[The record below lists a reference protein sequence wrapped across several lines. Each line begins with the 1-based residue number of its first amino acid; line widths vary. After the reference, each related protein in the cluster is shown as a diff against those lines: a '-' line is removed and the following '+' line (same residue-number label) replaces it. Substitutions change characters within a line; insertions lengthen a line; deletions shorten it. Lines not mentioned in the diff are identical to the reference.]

1 MKRLPYSLGERYG
14 RLTVTRDLGTVR
26 AYGVAAR
33 RLECTCDCGGIRTVW
48 ASHLRAGSVKSCC
61 ETCNTAKQNLDLPAF
76 FEWVQRV
83 YEHSVEKKSGQE
95 NVVRIVF

>member
-1 MKRLPYSLGERYG
+1 MYNGLDRVNNGLGYVEG
-14 RLTVTRDLGTVR
+14 NVVP
-26 AYGVAAR
+26 
-33 RLECTCDCGGIRTVW
+33 
-48 ASHLRAGSVKSCC
+48 CC